1 MQKLDFTENI
11 NILIEKLKSEKI
23 VDFIDSIPINGA
35 VNTNGLTPLIIESK
49 SSYDKIEEP
58 SKEFEIINVLNG
70 QQIYDQKY
78 ISDLINQTI
87 QTTLNKQSKVHLFV
101 SSKLLQFYNF
111 HFSLIQSAK
120 IANEILFT
128 DDKLNQIESD
138 EIIVFRIL
146 VGEGNL
152 DLSSYGKILKL
163 IDELIQILEKIY
175 DTENQESSKVV
186 LLDSGSDANIGVKSS
201 VQIATSLFQIFKEVW
216 DWILNRKFYK
226 SKLRNDAMLE
236 NLQVFNAIRESEK
249 NGAIDSN
256 TAKIYRETLLRRT
269 ENLLDL
275 KVLPKKLIETKTEI
289 SSRKVL
295 SEYTEIKVLE
305 EGNKKE

>member
-11 NILIEKLKSEKI
+11 NTLIEKLKSETIIKF
-23 VDFIDSIPINGA
+23 VDGIPINGA

-49 SSYDKIEEP
+49 SSFDKIEET

-70 QQIYDQKY
+70 QEIYDQKY

-87 QTTLNKQSKVHLFV
+87 QATISKHQKVHLFV
-101 SSKLLQFYNF
+101 NSKLLQFYNF

-120 IANEILFT
+120 IANEILFA
-128 DDKLNQIESD
+128 DNKLNQIESD

-152 DLSSYGKILKL
+152 DLSTYGKILKL

-175 DTENQESSKVV
+175 GNQEEESSKVV

-236 NLQVFNAIRESEK
+236 NLQVFNAIKESET
-249 NGAIDSN
+249 NGAIDSD

-269 ENLLDL
+269 EDLLDL
-275 KVLPKKLIETKTEI
+275 KVLPKNLVETKTEI

-295 SEYTEIKVLE
+295 SEYTEIKMIE
-305 EGNKKE
+305 EGK

>member
-11 NILIEKLKSEKI
+11 NTLIEKLKSETI
-23 VDFIDSIPINGA
+23 VNFIDSIPLNGA

-49 SSYDKIEEP
+49 SSFDKIEEP
-58 SKEFEIINVLNG
+58 SNEFAIINVLNG
-70 QQIYDQKY
+70 QEIYDQKY

-87 QTTLNKQSKVHLFV
+87 QTTLSKQSKVHLFV

-111 HFSLIQSAK
+111 HYSLLQSAK

-128 DDKLNQIESD
+128 DNKLNQIESD
-138 EIIVFRIL
+138 EIIIFRIL
-146 VGEGNL
+146 IGEGNL

-175 DTENQESSKVV
+175 NTENQESSKVV

-236 NLQVFNAIRESEK
+236 NLQVFNAIRESETS
-249 NGAIDSN
+249 GAINAD

-269 ENLLDL
+269 EDLLDL
-275 KVLPKKLIETKTEI
+275 KVLPKRLVETKTEI

-295 SEYTEIKVLE
+295 SEYSEIKMLE
-305 EGNKKE
+305 EGKK